1 MLGTL
6 LVKRRKMYTFDDK
19 NVLITGGTG
28 SFGKAMIAKMLL
40 NKKINQINIYS
51 RDELKQYE
59 LQNDLQDSRVNFI
72 LGDIRDYERLK
83 QATQNVQVI
92 IHAAAMKQIV
102 AAERNPTEAIRTN
115 IFGAENVIKAAHSA
129 GVERVIAL
137 STDKAASP
145 INLYGATK
153 LCSDKLFVNAN
164 LQESNSQTKFS
175 VVRYGNVVGSRGSVI
190 PLFLQQ
196 LKKPY
201 FTITHPDMTRFWIT
215 LSKGVDFVQDCF
227 THMQGGE
234 LFVPKIPSFKV
245 IDVAKVIDSN
255 KEFKFIGIRSGEK
268 MHETMITEDDSF
280 NTYEYGNYYVIA
292 QQEIIDIRNEFIHG
306 DKVQNGF
313 HYSSNVNSDWYN
325 IETFKTMLINE
336 KIL

>member
-1 MLGTL
+1 
-6 LVKRRKMYTFDDK
+6 MYTFDDK
-19 NVLITGGTG
+19 NILITGGTG

-164 LQESNSQTKFS
+164 YIESNSQTKFS

-201 FTITHPDMTRFWIT
+201 FTITHQDMTRFWIT
-215 LSKGVDFVQDCF
+215 LSKGVNFVQDCF

-292 QQEIIDIRNEFIHG
+292 QQEIIDIRNEYIHG
-306 DKVQNGF
+306 DKVQDGF
-313 HYSSNVNSDWYN
+313 HYSSNVNTDWYN

>member
-19 NVLITGGTG
+19 NILITGGTG

-201 FTITHPDMTRFWIT
+201 FTITHQDMTRFWIT
-215 LSKGVDFVQDCF
+215 LSKGVNFVQDCF

-292 QQEIIDIRNEFIHG
+292 QQEIIDIRNEYIHG
-306 DKVQNGF
+306 DKVQDGF
-313 HYSSNVNSDWYN
+313 HYSSNVNTDWYN

>member
-1 MLGTL
+1 
-6 LVKRRKMYTFDDK
+6 MYTFDDK
-19 NVLITGGTG
+19 NILITGGTG

-83 QATQNVQVI
+83 QATQSVQVI

-115 IFGAENVIKAAHSA
+115 IFGAENVIKAAHST

-164 LQESNSQTKFS
+164 LQESNSGTKFS

-245 IDVAKVIDSN
+245 TDVAKVIDSN

-280 NTYEYGNYYVIA
+280 NTYEYDNYYVIA
-292 QQEIIDIRNEFIHG
+292 QQEIIDIRDEFIRG
-306 DKVQNGF
+306 NKVQSGF

-325 IETFKTMLINE
+325 IETFKSMLINE

>member
-1 MLGTL
+1 
-6 LVKRRKMYTFDDK
+6 MYTFDDK
-19 NVLITGGTG
+19 NILITGGTG

-59 LQNDLQDSRVNFI
+59 LQNNLQDSRVNFI

-164 LQESNSQTKFS
+164 VQESNSQTKFS

-201 FTITHPDMTRFWIT
+201 FTITHQDMTRFWIT
-215 LSKGVDFVQDCF
+215 LSKGVNFVQDCF

-292 QQEIIDIRNEFIHG
+292 QQEIIDIRNEYIHG
-306 DKVQNGF
+306 DKVQDGF
-313 HYSSNVNSDWYN
+313 HYSSNLNTDWYN

>member
-1 MLGTL
+1 
-6 LVKRRKMYTFDDK
+6 MYTFDDK
-19 NVLITGGTG
+19 NIMVTGGTG

-201 FTITHPDMTRFWIT
+201 FTITHQDMTRFWIT
-215 LSKGVDFVQDCF
+215 LSKGVNFVQDCF

-292 QQEIIDIRNEFIHG
+292 QQEIIDIRNEYIHG
-306 DKVQNGF
+306 DKVQDGF
-313 HYSSNVNSDWYN
+313 HYSSNVNTDWYN

>member
-6 LVKRRKMYTFDDK
+6 LVKRRKMYTFDDR
-19 NVLITGGTG
+19 NILITGGTG

-201 FTITHPDMTRFWIT
+201 FTITHQDMTRFWIT
-215 LSKGVDFVQDCF
+215 LSKGVNFVQDCF

-292 QQEIIDIRNEFIHG
+292 QQEIIDIRNEYIHG
-306 DKVQNGF
+306 DKVQDGF
-313 HYSSNVNSDWYN
+313 HYSSNVNTDWYN

>member
-1 MLGTL
+1 
-6 LVKRRKMYTFDDK
+6 MYTFDDK
-19 NVLITGGTG
+19 NILITGGTG

-164 LQESNSQTKFS
+164 VQESNSQTKFS

-201 FTITHPDMTRFWIT
+201 FTITHQDMTRFWIT
-215 LSKGVDFVQDCF
+215 LSKGVNFVQDCF

-292 QQEIIDIRNEFIHG
+292 QQEIIDIRNEYIHG
-306 DKVQNGF
+306 DKVQDGF
-313 HYSSNVNSDWYN
+313 HYSSNLNTDWYN

>member
-1 MLGTL
+1 
-6 LVKRRKMYTFDDK
+6 MYTFDDK
-19 NVLITGGTG
+19 NILITGGTG

-292 QQEIIDIRNEFIHG
+292 QQEIIDIRSEFIHG

-313 HYSSNVNSDWYN
+313 HYSSNVNCDWYN

>member
-1 MLGTL
+1 
-6 LVKRRKMYTFDDK
+6 MYTFDDR
-19 NVLITGGTG
+19 NILITGGTG

-164 LQESNSQTKFS
+164 YIESNSQTKFS

-201 FTITHPDMTRFWIT
+201 FTITHQDMTRFWIT
-215 LSKGVDFVQDCF
+215 LSKGVNFVQDCF

-292 QQEIIDIRNEFIHG
+292 QQEIIDIRNEYIHG
-306 DKVQNGF
+306 DKVQDGF
-313 HYSSNVNSDWYN
+313 HYSSNVNTDWYN

>member
-1 MLGTL
+1 
-6 LVKRRKMYTFDDK
+6 MYTFDDR
-19 NVLITGGTG
+19 NILITGGTG

-201 FTITHPDMTRFWIT
+201 FTITHQDMTIFWIT

-292 QQEIIDIRNEFIHG
+292 QQEIIDIRNEYIHG

-313 HYSSNVNSDWYN
+313 HYSSNVNTDWYN

>member
-6 LVKRRKMYTFDDK
+6 LAKRRKMYTFDDK
-19 NVLITGGTG
+19 NILITGGTG

-201 FTITHPDMTRFWIT
+201 FTITHQDMTRFWIT
-215 LSKGVDFVQDCF
+215 LSKGVNFVQDCF

-292 QQEIIDIRNEFIHG
+292 QQEIIDIRNEYIHG
-306 DKVQNGF
+306 DKVQDGF
-313 HYSSNVNSDWYN
+313 HYSSNLNTDWYN

>member
-6 LVKRRKMYTFDDK
+6 LAKRRKMYTFDDK
-19 NVLITGGTG
+19 NILVTGGTG

-40 NKKINQINIYS
+40 NKKINQINVYS

-115 IFGAENVIKAAHSA
+115 VFGAENVIRAAHSA

-292 QQEIIDIRNEFIHG
+292 QQEVIDIRNGVIIG
-306 DKVQNGF
+306 DKVQSGF
-313 HYSSNVNSDWYN
+313 QYSSNVNSDWYN
-325 IETFKTMLINE
+325 IETFKSMLINE

>member
-6 LVKRRKMYTFDDK
+6 LVKRRIMYTFDDK
-19 NVLITGGTG
+19 NILITGGTG

-40 NKKINQINIYS
+40 NNKINQINIYS

-83 QATQNVQVI
+83 QATRNVQVI

-129 GVERVIAL
+129 GVEKVIAL

-196 LKKPY
+196 LKRPH

-215 LSKGVDFVQDCF
+215 LSEGVDFVQDCF
-227 THMQGGE
+227 KHMQGGE

-292 QQEIIDIRNEFIHG
+292 QQEIIDIRNEYIHG

>member
-1 MLGTL
+1 
-6 LVKRRKMYTFDDK
+6 MYTFDGK
-19 NVLITGGTG
+19 NILVTGGTG

-40 NKKINQINIYS
+40 NKKINQINVYS

-115 IFGAENVIKAAHSA
+115 VFGAENVIRAAHSA

-245 IDVAKVIDSN
+245 VDVAKVIDSN

-292 QQEIIDIRNEFIHG
+292 QQEIVDTRNEFIHG

-313 HYSSNVNSDWYN
+313 HYSSNVNSDWYTV
-325 IETFKTMLINE
+325 ETFKSMLINE

>member
-1 MLGTL
+1 
-6 LVKRRKMYTFDDK
+6 MYTFDDK
-19 NVLITGGTG
+19 NILITGGTG

-83 QATQNVQVI
+83 QATQSVQVI

-115 IFGAENVIKAAHSA
+115 IFGAENVIKAAHST

-164 LQESNSQTKFS
+164 LQESNSGTKFS

-201 FTITHPDMTRFWIT
+201 FTITHQDMTRFWIT

-245 IDVAKVIDSN
+245 TDVAKVIDSN

-280 NTYEYGNYYVIA
+280 NTYEYENYYVIA
-292 QQEIIDIRNEFIHG
+292 QQEIIDIRDEFIRG
-306 DKVQNGF
+306 NKVQSGF

-325 IETFKTMLINE
+325 IETFKSMLINE

>member
-1 MLGTL
+1 
-6 LVKRRKMYTFDDK
+6 MYTFDDR
-19 NVLITGGTG
+19 NILITGGTG

-40 NKKINQINIYS
+40 NKKINQINVYS

-292 QQEIIDIRNEFIHG
+292 QQEVIDIRNGVIIG
-306 DKVQNGF
+306 DKVQSGF
-313 HYSSNVNSDWYN
+313 QYSSNVNSDWYS
-325 IETFKTMLINE
+325 IESFKSMLINE

>member
-1 MLGTL
+1 
-6 LVKRRKMYTFDDK
+6 MYTFDDR
-19 NVLITGGTG
+19 NILITGGTG

-292 QQEIIDIRNEFIHG
+292 QQEIIDIRNEFIIG
-306 DKVQNGF
+306 EKVQSGF

-325 IETFKTMLINE
+325 IETFKKMLIKE

>member
-1 MLGTL
+1 
-6 LVKRRKMYTFDDK
+6 MYTFDDR
-19 NVLITGGTG
+19 NILITGGTG

-164 LQESNSQTKFS
+164 VQESNSQTKFS

-292 QQEIIDIRNEFIHG
+292 QQEVIDIRNGVIIG
-306 DKVQNGF
+306 DKVQSGF
-313 HYSSNVNSDWYN
+313 QYSSNVNSDWYN
-325 IETFKTMLINE
+325 IETFKSMLINE

>member
-1 MLGTL
+1 
-6 LVKRRKMYTFDDK
+6 MYTFDDK
-19 NVLITGGTG
+19 NILVTGGTG

-59 LQNDLQDSRVNFI
+59 LQNDLQDSRANFI

-115 IFGAENVIKAAHSA
+115 IFGAENVIKASHSA

-164 LQESNSQTKFS
+164 FKESNSQTKFS

-196 LKKPY
+196 LKNPY

-215 LSKGVDFVQDCF
+215 LSEGVDFVQDCF

-245 IDVAKVIDSN
+245 TDVAKVIDPN

-280 NTYEYGNYYVIA
+280 NTYQYRNYYVIA
-292 QQEIIDIRNEFIHG
+292 QQEIIDIRNEFIQG

-313 HYSSNVNSDWYN
+313 QYSSNVNSDWYN
-325 IETFKTMLINE
+325 IETFKSMLINE

>member
-1 MLGTL
+1 
-6 LVKRRKMYTFDDK
+6 MYTFDDR
-19 NVLITGGTG
+19 NILITGGTG

-201 FTITHPDMTRFWIT
+201 FTITHQDMTRFWIT

-292 QQEIIDIRNEFIHG
+292 QQEIIDIRNEYIHG

-313 HYSSNVNSDWYN
+313 HYSSNVNTDWYN

>member
-1 MLGTL
+1 M
-6 LVKRRKMYTFDDK
+6 KRFSNITIYDRIWIHDK
-19 NVLITGGTG
+19 NILITGGTG

-201 FTITHPDMTRFWIT
+201 FTITHQDMTRFWIT

-292 QQEIIDIRNEFIHG
+292 QQEIIDIRNEYIHG
-306 DKVQNGF
+306 DKVQDGF
-313 HYSSNVNSDWYN
+313 HYSSNVNTDWYN

>member
-6 LVKRRKMYTFDDK
+6 LAKRRKMYTFDDK
-19 NVLITGGTG
+19 NILITGGTG

-59 LQNDLQDSRVNFI
+59 LQNNLQDSRVNFI

-164 LQESNSQTKFS
+164 VQESNSQTKFS

-201 FTITHPDMTRFWIT
+201 FTITHQDMTRFWIT
-215 LSKGVDFVQDCF
+215 LSKGVNFVQDCF

-292 QQEIIDIRNEFIHG
+292 QQEIIDIRNEYIHG
-306 DKVQNGF
+306 DKVQDGF
-313 HYSSNVNSDWYN
+313 HYSSNLNTDWYN

>member
-1 MLGTL
+1 
-6 LVKRRKMYTFDDK
+6 MYTFDDR
-19 NVLITGGTG
+19 NILITGGTG

-292 QQEIIDIRNEFIHG
+292 QQEVIDIRNGVIIG
-306 DKVQNGF
+306 DKVQSGF
-313 HYSSNVNSDWYN
+313 QYSSNVNSDWYS
-325 IETFKTMLINE
+325 IESFKSMLINE

>member
-1 MLGTL
+1 
-6 LVKRRKMYTFDDK
+6 MYTFDDK
-19 NVLITGGTG
+19 NILITGGTG

-40 NKKINQINIYS
+40 NNKINQINIYS

-83 QATQNVQVI
+83 QATRNVQVI

-129 GVERVIAL
+129 GVEKVIAL

-196 LKKPY
+196 LKRPH

-215 LSKGVDFVQDCF
+215 LSEGVDFVQDCF
-227 THMQGGE
+227 KHMQGGE

-292 QQEIIDIRNEFIHG
+292 QQEIIDIRNEYIHG

>member
-1 MLGTL
+1 M
-6 LVKRRKMYTFDDK
+6 V
-19 NVLITGGTG
+19 TGGTG
-28 SFGKAMIAKMLL
+28 SFGKAMITKMLL

-164 LQESNSQTKFS
+164 LQKSNFQTKFS

-196 LKKPY
+196 LKNPY

-292 QQEIIDIRNEFIHG
+292 QQEVIDIRNKVIIG
-306 DKVQNGF
+306 DKVQSGF
-313 HYSSNVNSDWYN
+313 QYSSNVNSDWYN
-325 IETFKTMLINE
+325 IETFKSMLINE

>member
-292 QQEIIDIRNEFIHG
+292 QQEIIDIRNEYIHG
-306 DKVQNGF
+306 DKVQDGF
-313 HYSSNVNSDWYN
+313 HYSSNVNTDWYN